1 MLKKF
6 ITQKARQTQ
15 KLGELLAQELTTG
28 QVICL
33 SGDLGAGKTTFS
45 QGFLKGL
52 KIKGPH
58 TSPTFVV
65 IKHYKSKF
73 SIFNFQF
80 SKKQKTKIQNIY
92 HFDAYRVKAKDILD
106 LGWEE
111 IVNNKSNIVLVE
123 WAERIKKIIPPNALW
138 INFQGLSQN
147 ERKITF
153 QSHP

>member
-1 MLKKF
+1 M
-6 ITQKARQTQ
+6 
-15 KLGELLAQELTTG
+15 
-28 QVICL
+28 
-33 SGDLGAGKTTFS
+33 
-45 QGFLKGL
+45 
-52 KIKGPH
+52 
-58 TSPTFVV
+58 
-65 IKHYKSKF
+65 
-73 SIFNFQF
+73 
-80 SKKQKTKIQNIY
+80 
-92 HFDAYRVKAKDILD
+92 KAKDILD